1 MDQDKRVQNNRTGQ
15 IGGVMHISIE
25 RLNATVKE
33 RERMIDALLSSPKY
47 QNIQLNKW
55 YEMEDKFNK
64 LSYEKLKKLYNNI

>member
-1 MDQDKRVQNNRTGQ
+1 
-15 IGGVMHISIE
+15 MHIAIE